1 LNVGSSEE
9 IARRLYEKLPL
20 LILTVGSHR
29 ELCSLTFVLLRGLMR
44 ETNQNGKKEFVV
56 TENGMRG
63 EIEIGNKTRFEPQR
77 LHWKLN
83 ISLL

>member
-1 LNVGSSEE
+1 
-9 IARRLYEKLPL
+9 
-20 LILTVGSHR
+20 
-29 ELCSLTFVLLRGLMR
+29 MR

-63 EIEIGNKTRFEPQR
+63 RIEIGNKTRFEPQR